1 MSGVVKLSVDKA
13 SDLIF
18 DALIG
23 AGVAARNAR
32 YFSDAILETELSG
45 LDGHGLDWLP
55 TYCAHVESGK
65 VDGAANPA
73 VKRISLVSFR
83 VDAKNGFAH
92 PAIEKGFSHL
102 VPAAQEYGVAAM
114 AVHNS
119 YNAATLGFH
128 TGYLAQQGL
137 VALGFANSPAV
148 MAPVG
153 GRNPVIGT
161 NPFSFAAPGRKGRV
175 AFLVDMASS
184 ASSWTAV
191 KQAAEKGEALPEG
204 VAYERGGQPTTDA
217 KAALDG
223 MLAPVGGPKG
233 FALGLVVEAMSAAL
247 AGANRGV
254 EMGSMTDDD
263 GLPVGSGQFFIALE
277 PKMFSGGLFEKQIE
291 RLIASV
297 TSQPEARMPN
307 DRRAAN
313 LKRGLKNGLTID
325 KSLYERIKAYT
336 ERNI

>member
-1 MSGVVKLSVDKA
+1 MP
-13 SDLIF
+13 
-18 DALIG
+18 
-23 AGVAARNAR
+23 RR
-32 YFSDAILETELSG
+32 
-45 LDGHGLDWLP
+45 
-55 TYCAHVESGK
+55 
-65 VDGAANPA
+65 
-73 VKRISLVSFR
+73 SL
-83 VDAKNGFAH
+83 
-92 PAIEKGFSHL
+92 
-102 VPAAQEYGVAAM
+102 
-114 AVHNS
+114 
-119 YNAATLGFH
+119 H

-191 KQAAEKGEALPEG
+191 KQAAEKGEPLPPGCSVSSAAASRPPTPRPRSTAL
-204 VAYERGGQPTTDA
+204 
-217 KAALDG
+217 
-223 MLAPVGGPKG
+223 LAPAAGPKG

-263 GLPVGSGQFFIALE
+263 GLPVGSGQFLHRARAEDVLGR
-277 PKMFSGGLFEKQIE
+277 PVRKQIE

-325 KSLYERIKAYT
+325 KGPLRPHQGLYRTQYLIAQKK
-336 ERNI
+336 R